1 MWRLVETIRNKSTI
15 LKSRKLNMERIGQPS
30 TIHMEIIEEDV
41 VQEGFG
47 TDFKKKKRSRLCIEN
62 TDGKKSNK
70 SSPTKQEFIEVQE
83 SEELDQ
89 KDKF

>member
-41 VQEGFG
+41 EKEGCG
-47 TDFKKKKRSRLCIEN
+47 TDFKRGSWRAGRLLAEKN
-62 TDGKKSNK
+62 
-70 SSPTKQEFIEVQE
+70 
-83 SEELDQ
+83 EEAAQTLEQ
-89 KDKF
+89 

>member
-41 VQEGFG
+41 EKEGYG
-47 TDFKKKKRSRLCIEN
+47 TDFKRGRYRGGAKWV
-62 TDGKKSNK
+62 D
-70 SSPTKQEFIEVQE
+70 
-83 SEELDQ
+83 
-89 KDKF
+89 